1 MAYENVKGK
10 WLNQYPAIEDL
21 ARKAKKRIP
30 KVSWEYLESGT
41 GDEDL
46 LNRNAEA
53 FKKINFLP
61 RFCKGELQA
70 DCSTTLFGRT
80 YAAPI
85 GVAPVG
91 LTGLM
96 WPKVEEY
103 LAASCARFHIPFCL
117 STLATSTPEIV
128 GPHCGDMGWFQLYP
142 PKDQDILNSLLQRA
156 KDSSFH
162 TLVITADIPMPSLRE
177 RTKRAGMSMPPKIT
191 PRMIWEGATHPAWS
205 IATLRNGIPSLKTVE
220 HYTNNNSLKF
230 VSGFV
235 GNRLGGTLSW
245 EYCQQIKQKWNGPVI
260 IKGILHP
267 QDAEQAIAS
276 GMDGIW
282 VSNHGARQFNGAA
295 TAIEALPAISK
306 QVNGRV
312 PIIFD
317 SGVRNG
323 LDIMR
328 AIHLG
333 ADFVFAGRPFFYG
346 VAALGKL
353 GGDHAAHIFI
363 DDLKNNMVQ
372 LGAANLVEVREADML
387 YFSQ

>member
-1 MAYENVKGK
+1 MSYENKKAK
-10 WLNQYPAIEDL
+10 WLTKYPAISDL
-21 ARKAKKRIP
+21 AKKAKKRMP
-30 KVSWEYLESGT
+30 KVAWEYLESGT

-46 LNRNAEA
+46 LNQNRKA
-53 FKKINFLP
+53 FQDIKFLP
-61 RFCKGELQA
+61 QFCKGELYA
-70 DCSTTLFGRT
+70 HSEVELFGKT

-85 GVAPVG
+85 GVAPLG
-91 LTGLM
+91 LSGLI
-96 WPKVEEY
+96 WPKSEEL
-103 LAASCARFHIPFCL
+103 LAASCSRWNIPFCL
-117 STLATSTPEIV
+117 STVSTNTPEKV
-128 GPHCGDMGWFQLYP
+128 GEHVSDMGWFQLYP
-142 PKDQDILNSLLQRA
+142 PKDLDILDSLLQRA
-156 KDSSFH
+156 KDAGFH
-162 TLVITADIPMPSLRE
+162 TLVITADIPVPSLRE

-191 PRMIWEGATHPAWS
+191 PRMIWEGATHPFWS
-205 IATLRNGIPSLKTVE
+205 LSTLRHGIPSLKTVE

-245 EYCQQIKQKWNGPVI
+245 DYCKQIKEKWNGPVI

-267 QDAEQAIAS
+267 QDARQAIDA

-295 TAIEALPAISK
+295 TAIEALPAIT
-306 QVNGRV
+306 QEVNGQAK
-312 PIIFD
+312 IIFD

-333 ADFVFAGRPFFYG
+333 ADFVFSGRPFFYG
-346 VAALGKL
+346 VAALGKY

-372 LGAANLVEVREADML
+372 LGAKNLAEVREAYRL
-387 YFSQ
+387 